1 MFRAAP
7 AVRLVLFGVVVLAAA
22 AAGAMAVQ
30 PAAPELTFDQPLAH
44 YGAETPKIRKLPD
57 GGRIAVG
64 SRTGH
69 DITVQWRD
77 PQGTSWSAPH
87 QVQRQPKLWTHDMSV
102 DQADGTVT
110 IAPDFWSQRI
120 LDDDYAP
127 KITTLTVCR
136 NYWCDASRTSDRLTS
151 AAIADAGA
159 LVVFQTDDKHLL
171 LWEDG
176 RGYRTSTVTGMPKG
190 DQRIRVMPDGSLV
203 GVAGRW
209 DGKQCHYV
217 LYTAGRRST
226 SFEEKVE
233 SPGFYDAKPCY
244 LASADV
250 AGKNTVNVWIES
262 LSDDITFHRDGST
275 WSVDKRLLSRMQI
288 RDTRGRST
296 IAPTEVRVGR
306 GKTAVVGSRDQRSI
320 LLQVRPGPSKRWG
333 KQSVVARAPA
343 GTVCRNVST
352 AEGAGKKPLTMILV
366 HCYRDGRR
374 VKTVDAPSDIA
385 VVLATT
391 NGRHW
396 AIGSIE
402 DPRWDALYSRPALMA
417 VGTESGLLYRGGRT
431 FATVRLSSDR
441 QWDGLALTLDG
452 TRLVRIPGNGDA
464 AGQCVPRWTVAPVTA
479 TSWPAATPFAAEGF
493 PRPGSCTGSIT
504 PETDTIFMTGVYQAE
519 WSWEGGMRLRNGRL
533 AVMPPIE

>member
-22 AAGAMAVQ
+22 AAGIVVTQ
-30 PAAPELTFDQPLAH
+30 PAVPELTFDQPLAH
-44 YGAETPKIRKLPD
+44 YRAEKPKIRKLPD

-77 PQGTSWSAPH
+77 PQGTSWSAPQ
-87 QVQRQPKLWTHDMSV
+87 QVQRQPKLWTHDTSV
-102 DQADGTVT
+102 QQADGTVT

-120 LDDDYAP
+120 LDDDYDP

-136 NYWCDASRTSDRLTS
+136 NYWCDESRTSDRLTS
-151 AAIADAGA
+151 AAIADAGG
-159 LVVFQTDDKHLL
+159 LVIFQTDDKHLV
-171 LWEDG
+171 LWEEG
-176 RGYRTSTVTGMPKG
+176 HGYRTSTVTGMPKG

-209 DGKQCHYV
+209 DGRQCHYV
-217 LYTAGRRST
+217 LYSAARRST
-226 SFEEKVE
+226 SFDEEVE
-233 SPGFYDAKPCY
+233 SPGFYDSKPCY

-288 RDTRGRST
+288 RDTRGKST
-296 IAPTEVRVGR
+296 IAPTDVQVGR
-306 GKTAVVGSRDQRSI
+306 GKTAVVGSRDQKSI

-333 KQSVVARAPA
+333 KQRVIARAPS

-352 AEGAGKKPLTMILV
+352 AEGAGKKPLTMVLV

-385 VVLATT
+385 LVLATT
-391 NGRHW
+391 SGRRW
-396 AIGSIE
+396 AVSTVDHPFWE
-402 DPRWDALYSRPALMA
+402 PLYSHKALMA
-417 VGTESGLLYRGGRT
+417 VGGQSSLIYRGGRT
-431 FATVRLSSDR
+431 FTTVRLGADR
-441 QWDGLALTLDG
+441 QGDGLALTPDG
-452 TRLVRIPGNGDA
+452 THLVRIPGNGDP
-464 AGQCVPRWTVAPVTA
+464 AGQCIPTWTVAAVTA
-479 TSWPAATPFAAEGF
+479 TSWPTPTPFAADGF
-493 PRPGSCTGSIT
+493 PRPGTCSGSIYADSGT
-504 PETDTIFMTGVYQAE
+504 TFTAGVYQAD

-533 AVMPPIE
+533 EVMPPID